1 MFLSDAKTVAARKR
15 HLCTWCGQDIERGEQ
30 HKTWTSFEGGW
41 FRSRMH
47 AECCVAMEDDNRE
60 TGEQEYI
67 PYDNARP
74 KVEATPQLSEDGGA
88 RGHSGTE
95 STKLEGAGA

>member
-15 HLCTWCGQDIERGEQ
+15 HLCTWCGQGIERGEQ
-30 HKTWTSFEGGW
+30 HKTWTSIDDRW

-47 AECCVAMEDDNRE
+47 PECFPAMQAEL
-60 TGEQEYI
+60 GECGENTYQ
-67 PYDNARP
+67 PFSNARP
-74 KVEATPQLSEDGGA
+74 EPEATPQLSEDGGA